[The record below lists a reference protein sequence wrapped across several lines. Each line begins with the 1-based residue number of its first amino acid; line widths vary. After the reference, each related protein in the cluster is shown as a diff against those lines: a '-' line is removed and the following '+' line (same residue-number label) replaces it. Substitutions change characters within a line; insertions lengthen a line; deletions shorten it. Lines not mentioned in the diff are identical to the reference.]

1 MDTARSGADA
11 GAEKGRRG
19 VCRAPRAGLAGLPS
33 DCEPPETRR
42 PEVWKPK
49 PTKPNVP
56 VVTAVHVTPGGKGF
70 VLPPSMKV
78 IGAGENITVDCDGGT
93 ESALAFT
100 IRTYRHFHYI
110 FEIAPLPLAERA
122 KAGTMTAEF
131 FGF

>member
-1 MDTARSGADA
+1 
-11 GAEKGRRG
+11 
-19 VCRAPRAGLAGLPS
+19 
-33 DCEPPETRR
+33 
-42 PEVWKPK
+42 
-49 PTKPNVP
+49 
-56 VVTAVHVTPGGKGF
+56 
-70 VLPPSMKV
+70 MKV